1 MDLLNCKN
9 NRCTVLYIDA
19 ANNISELMMYE
30 ASVVT
35 VSSSICLSCT
45 FLAGSCADGC
55 AVKLENDEHTFYFN
69 TYRHN
74 DEELIVLECF
84 SVQEA
89 GVYNVYVYEIQYGE
103 VQEYI
108 SRQLNDIEI
117 KIDCKG
123 LIDNNYNMIT

>member
-1 MDLLNCKN
+1 MLIQQCFCSNHFVNMITCL
-9 NRCTVLYIDA
+9 
-19 ANNISELMMYE
+19 SELMMYE
-30 ASVVT
+30 ASVN
-35 VSSSICLSCT
+35 SISELSKPGVCLSCT
-45 FLAGSCADGC
+45 FFTDSTADGC

-69 TYRHN
+69 TSRHN

-89 GVYNVYVYEIQYGE
+89 GVYNVYVYEIQYGQ

-123 LIDNNYNMIT
+123 LI

>member
-1 MDLLNCKN
+1 MIICL
-9 NRCTVLYIDA
+9 
-19 ANNISELMMYE
+19 SELMMYE
-30 ASVVT
+30 ASVN
-35 VSSSICLSCT
+35 SISEPSKPGVCLSCT

-89 GVYNVYVYEIQYGE
+89 GVYNVYVYEIQYGQ
-103 VQEYI
+103 VQEYTQ
-108 SRQLNDIEI
+108 SKL
-117 KIDCKG
+117 
-123 LIDNNYNMIT
+123 DNVVIGKTQSEVIA